1 MNSQEVRH
9 EWADRSGE
17 YSPSYYAYRGPDGAS
32 DAILSAIETHLGPDP
47 AVLEVGCSSGRHLSA
62 LLEAGYTDLTGV
74 ELNPDARTAT
84 EETFPELARVGTFQ
98 YEAIENVVRDFADD
112 QFDVVFSVETLQ
124 HLHPDSNWVFAELAR
139 ITGTLLITIE
149 NEGDATQTED
159 PTEVNYVDTDVPLY
173 YRDWKAVFT
182 GLGLTEVEA
191 ETGPRDTIRTFRV
204 PER

>member
-62 LLEAGYTDLTGV
+62 LLQAGYTDLTGV
-74 ELNPDARTAT
+74 ELNSDARTAT
-84 EETFPELARVGTFQ
+84 EETFPELARVGTFH

-149 NEGDATQTED
+149 NEGDATQTVD
-159 PTEVNYVDTDVPLY
+159 PTAVNYVDTDVPLY